1 MTPATRGGVTQNH
14 WGEWVHGDNGSV
26 TAEVTLVVPFLVM
39 LLVLTGVFIHRGVDA
54 RIRIDDA
61 AHQAARAASIQR
73 TATQA
78 RAAAETTAAAALSS
92 AGLAC
97 HSFSV
102 NTTTGDLRSGGSVR
116 VVVSC
121 DVDFGDAL
129 LLGVP
134 ASQRLSA
141 SAIAPVDM
149 WRSTRST
156 P

>member
-1 MTPATRGGVTQNH
+1 MIRATLGGYTQNQRAA
-14 WGEWVHGDNGSV
+14 WAHGDDGSV
-26 TAEVTLVVPFLVM
+26 TAETTLVTPILVM
-39 LLVLTGVFIHRGVDA
+39 LLVLTGIFIHRGVDA

-61 AHQAARAASIQR
+61 ANQAARAASIQR
-73 TATQA
+73 TTTQA
-78 RAAAETTAAAALSS
+78 HAAAQTIAAAALSS

-97 HSFSV
+97 QSV
-102 NTTTGDLRSGGSVR
+102 NVDTTTDDFRPGGSVR

-129 LLGVP
+129 LLVVP
-134 ASQRLSA
+134 DSQRLSA
-141 SAIAPVDM
+141 SAAAPIDM